1 MANQKLEDQLS
12 LALDTPAQMREK
24 SDNLDTGYA
33 PSENTWELI
42 VKYNGNL
49 DRLTGGIRVEPLI
62 AGYAI
67 VTIPENLIGA
77 FSRMEEIEFI
87 EKPKKLYPQVT
98 AGLGASCFYPLLQP
112 VSGKALSGQG
122 VYMAILDSGID
133 YTDPMFRYADGTTK
147 IAWLWDQG
155 KRADAEKGEK
165 PPQGFFTGVEYS
177 RKMLNANLQKNSERL
192 TTDVTGHGTNVAK
205 IAVQG
210 APESEL
216 IVVKLDTARGTYPS
230 TVSLLRAFTY
240 VAKKAQAENMPVAI
254 NLSYGNTYG
263 AHDGSSLLERFI
275 DNITEV
281 GRNVICIGAGN
292 EGASAGHFAGKLSEN
307 EIQRISFAM
316 GTYERSFSL
325 QLWKWY
331 ADRMDISIL
340 SPAGEQYLIRN
351 QDAGGEAQ
359 QAVMEQTKLL
369 IFSGRPQPYRKR
381 EEVYI
386 DFIPVETY
394 LNTGIWTI
402 EITPRRIANGELR
415 LYMPSA
421 VVRSENTRFLLP
433 SPAQTLTI
441 PSTAQKVI
449 TVGAYNAYVRS
460 YAAFSGRGDAGSDR
474 AENSKPDL
482 AAPGVNIRIGEGEGG
497 AVVSGTSYA
506 TPFVTAAAALLMEYG
521 IVQGND
527 PFLYGEKVKA
537 YLHAGAR
544 QLPGYD
550 MWPNDQVG
558 WGENVIIRSHGRKSV
573 KSSVSVHFPNT
584 ETKHFFHNFE
594 ENLPGLD
601 AK

>member
-216 IVVKLDTARGTYPS
+216 IVVKLDTARGPYPS

-263 AHDGSSLLERFI
+263 AHDESSLLERFI

-331 ADRMDISIL
+331 ADRMDISIM

-351 QDAGGEAQ
+351 QNAGGEAQ
-359 QAVMEQTKLL
+359 QAVMEQTQLL

-474 AENSKPDL
+474 AENNKPDL

-550 MWPNDQVG
+550 IWPNDQVG
-558 WGENVIIRSHGRKSV
+558 WGALC
-573 KSSVSVHFPNT
+573 VS
-584 ETKHFFHNFE
+584 ES
-594 ENLPGLD
+594 LPE
-601 AK
+601 K

>member
-33 PSENTWELI
+33 PSENAWELI

-216 IVVKLDTARGTYPS
+216 IVVKLDTARGKYPS

-402 EITPRRIANGELR
+402 EITPRRIVNGELR

-474 AENSKPDL
+474 AENNKPDL

-550 MWPNDQVG
+550 IWPNDQVG
-558 WGENVIIRSHGRKSV
+558 WGALC
-573 KSSVSVHFPNT
+573 VS
-584 ETKHFFHNFE
+584 ES
-594 ENLPGLD
+594 LPE
-601 AK
+601 K

>member
-24 SDNLDTGYA
+24 SDNLDTGYV
-33 PSENTWELI
+33 PEENTWELI

-112 VSGKALSGQG
+112 VSGKVLSGQG

-240 VAKKAQAENMPVAI
+240 VAKKAQAENVPVAI

-402 EITPRRIANGELR
+402 EITPRRIVNGELR

-460 YAAFSGRGDAGSDR
+460 YAAFSGRGDADSRR
-474 AENSKPDL
+474 AENTKPDL

-550 MWPNDQVG
+550 IWPNDQVG
-558 WGENVIIRSHGRKSV
+558 WGALC
-573 KSSVSVHFPNT
+573 VS
-584 ETKHFFHNFE
+584 ES
-594 ENLPGLD
+594 LP
-601 AK
+601 

>member
-33 PSENTWELI
+33 PSENAWELI

-307 EIQRISFAM
+307 EIQRISFAI

-351 QDAGGEAQ
+351 QNAGGEAQ

-386 DFIPVETY
+386 DFIPAETY

-402 EITPRRIANGELR
+402 EITPRRIVNGELR

-474 AENSKPDL
+474 AENNKPDL
-482 AAPGVNIRIGEGEGG
+482 TAPGVNIRIGEGEGG

-550 MWPNDQVG
+550 IWPNDQVG
-558 WGENVIIRSHGRKSV
+558 WGALC
-573 KSSVSVHFPNT
+573 VS
-584 ETKHFFHNFE
+584 ES
-594 ENLPGLD
+594 LPE
-601 AK
+601 K

>member
-49 DRLTGGIRVEPLI
+49 DRLTGGIRVEQLI

-133 YTDPMFRYADGTTK
+133 YTDPMFLYADGTTK

-351 QDAGGEAQ
+351 QNAGGEAQ

-460 YAAFSGRGDAGSDR
+460 YAAFSGRGDAGNDR
-474 AENSKPDL
+474 AENNKPDL

-558 WGENVIIRSHGRKSV
+558 WGALC
-573 KSSVSVHFPNT
+573 VS
-584 ETKHFFHNFE
+584 ES
-594 ENLPGLD
+594 LPE
-601 AK
+601 K

>member
-33 PSENTWELI
+33 PSENAWELI

-307 EIQRISFAM
+307 EIQRISFAI

-351 QDAGGEAQ
+351 QNAGGEAQ

-386 DFIPVETY
+386 DFIPAETY

-402 EITPRRIANGELR
+402 EITPRRIVNGELR

-460 YAAFSGRGDAGSDR
+460 YAAFSGRGDAGSGR
-474 AENSKPDL
+474 AENNKPDL
-482 AAPGVNIRIGEGEGG
+482 TAPGVNIRIGEGEGG

-550 MWPNDQVG
+550 IWPNDQVG
-558 WGENVIIRSHGRKSV
+558 WGALC
-573 KSSVSVHFPNT
+573 VS
-584 ETKHFFHNFE
+584 ES
-594 ENLPGLD
+594 LPE
-601 AK
+601 K

>member
-558 WGENVIIRSHGRKSV
+558 WGALC
-573 KSSVSVHFPNT
+573 VSESLT
-584 ETKHFFHNFE
+584 EK
-594 ENLPGLD
+594 
-601 AK
+601 

>member
-33 PSENTWELI
+33 PLENTWELI

-460 YAAFSGRGDAGSDR
+460 YAAFSGRGDADSDR

-506 TPFVTAAAALLMEYG
+506 SPFVTAAAALLMEYG

-550 MWPNDQVG
+550 IWPNDQVG
-558 WGENVIIRSHGRKSV
+558 WGALC
-573 KSSVSVHFPNT
+573 VS
-584 ETKHFFHNFE
+584 ES
-594 ENLPGLD
+594 LPGE
-601 AK
+601 

>member
-192 TTDVTGHGTNVAK
+192 TTDVTGHGTNVTK

-351 QDAGGEAQ
+351 QNTGGEAQ

-460 YAAFSGRGDAGSDR
+460 YAAFSGRGDAGNDR

-527 PFLYGEKVKA
+527 PFLYGEKGKA

-550 MWPNDQVG
+550 IWPNDQVG
-558 WGENVIIRSHGRKSV
+558 WGALC
-573 KSSVSVHFPNT
+573 VS
-584 ETKHFFHNFE
+584 ES
-594 ENLPGLD
+594 LPE
-601 AK
+601 K

>member
-331 ADRMDISIL
+331 ADRMDISIM

-351 QDAGGEAQ
+351 QNAGGEAQ
-359 QAVMEQTKLL
+359 QAVMEQTQLL

-474 AENSKPDL
+474 AENNKPDL

-550 MWPNDQVG
+550 IWPNDQVG
-558 WGENVIIRSHGRKSV
+558 WGALC
-573 KSSVSVHFPNT
+573 VS
-584 ETKHFFHNFE
+584 ES
-594 ENLPGLD
+594 LPE
-601 AK
+601 K

>member
-351 QDAGGEAQ
+351 QNAGGEAQ
-359 QAVMEQTKLL
+359 QAVMEQTQLL

-460 YAAFSGRGDAGSDR
+460 YAAFSGRGDAGNDR
-474 AENSKPDL
+474 AENNKPDL

-550 MWPNDQVG
+550 IWPNDQVG
-558 WGENVIIRSHGRKSV
+558 WGALC
-573 KSSVSVHFPNT
+573 VS
-584 ETKHFFHNFE
+584 ES
-594 ENLPGLD
+594 LPE
-601 AK
+601 K

>member
-1 MANQKLEDQLS
+1 MTNQKLEDQLS

-351 QDAGGEAQ
+351 HNAGGEAQ

-386 DFIPVETY
+386 DFIPAETY

-402 EITPRRIANGELR
+402 EITPRRIVNGELR

-421 VVRSENTRFLLP
+421 VVRSENTRFLLS

-474 AENSKPDL
+474 AENNKPDL

-550 MWPNDQVG
+550 IWPNDQVG
-558 WGENVIIRSHGRKSV
+558 WGALC
-573 KSSVSVHFPNT
+573 VS
-584 ETKHFFHNFE
+584 ES
-594 ENLPGLD
+594 LPE
-601 AK
+601 K

>member
-165 PPQGFFTGVEYS
+165 PPQGFFTGAEYS

-359 QAVMEQTKLL
+359 QAVMEQTQLL

-402 EITPRRIANGELR
+402 EITPRRIVNGELR

-474 AENSKPDL
+474 AENNKPDL
-482 AAPGVNIRIGEGEGG
+482 TAPGVNIRIGEGEGG

-527 PFLYGEKVKA
+527 PFLYGEKIKA

-550 MWPNDQVG
+550 IWPNDQVG
-558 WGENVIIRSHGRKSV
+558 WGALC
-573 KSSVSVHFPNT
+573 VS
-584 ETKHFFHNFE
+584 ES
-594 ENLPGLD
+594 LPE
-601 AK
+601 K

>member
-33 PSENTWELI
+33 PSENAWELI

-216 IVVKLDTARGTYPS
+216 IVVKLDTARGKYPS

-351 QDAGGEAQ
+351 QNAGGEAQ

-386 DFIPVETY
+386 DFIPAETY

-402 EITPRRIANGELR
+402 EITPRRIVNGELR

-474 AENSKPDL
+474 AENNKPDL

-521 IVQGND
+521 IVRGND

-550 MWPNDQVG
+550 IWPNDQVG
-558 WGENVIIRSHGRKSV
+558 WGALC
-573 KSSVSVHFPNT
+573 VS
-584 ETKHFFHNFE
+584 ES
-594 ENLPGLD
+594 LPE
-601 AK
+601 K

>member
-307 EIQRISFAM
+307 EIQRISFAI

-351 QDAGGEAQ
+351 QNAGGEAQ

-386 DFIPVETY
+386 DFIPLETY

-402 EITPRRIANGELR
+402 EITPRRIVNGELR

-474 AENSKPDL
+474 AENNKPDL
-482 AAPGVNIRIGEGEGG
+482 TAPGVNIRIGEGEGG

-550 MWPNDQVG
+550 IWPNDQVG
-558 WGENVIIRSHGRKSV
+558 WGALC
-573 KSSVSVHFPNT
+573 VS
-584 ETKHFFHNFE
+584 ES
-594 ENLPGLD
+594 LPE
-601 AK
+601 K

>member
-33 PSENTWELI
+33 PEENTWELI

-112 VSGKALSGQG
+112 VSGKVLSGQG

-216 IVVKLDTARGTYPS
+216 IVVKLDTVRGTYPS

-240 VAKKAQAENMPVAI
+240 VAKKSQAENVPVAI

-460 YAAFSGRGDAGSDR
+460 YAAFSGRGDADSRR

-521 IVQGND
+521 IVRGND

-550 MWPNDQVG
+550 IWPNDQVG
-558 WGENVIIRSHGRKSV
+558 WGALC
-573 KSSVSVHFPNT
+573 VS
-584 ETKHFFHNFE
+584 ES
-594 ENLPGLD
+594 LP
-601 AK
+601 

>member
-550 MWPNDQVG
+550 MWSNDQVG
-558 WGENVIIRSHGRKSV
+558 WGALC
-573 KSSVSVHFPNT
+573 VS
-584 ETKHFFHNFE
+584 ES
-594 ENLPGLD
+594 LPE
-601 AK
+601 K

>member
-351 QDAGGEAQ
+351 QNAGGEAQ

-386 DFIPVETY
+386 DFIPAETY

-402 EITPRRIANGELR
+402 EITPRRIVNGELR

-460 YAAFSGRGDAGSDR
+460 YAAFSGRGDAGSDWT
-474 AENSKPDL
+474 ENSKPDL

-558 WGENVIIRSHGRKSV
+558 WGEDVIIRLH
-573 KSSVSVHFPNT
+573 
-584 ETKHFFHNFE
+584 
-594 ENLPGLD
+594 
-601 AK
+601 

>member
-133 YTDPMFRYADGTTK
+133 CTDPMFRYADGTTK

-351 QDAGGEAQ
+351 QNAGGEAQ

-402 EITPRRIANGELR
+402 EITPRRIVNGELR

-449 TVGAYNAYVRS
+449 TVSAYNSYVRS

-474 AENSKPDL
+474 AENNKPDL
-482 AAPGVNIRIGEGEGG
+482 TAPGVNIRIGEGEGG

-521 IVQGND
+521 IVRGND

-550 MWPNDQVG
+550 IWPNDQVG
-558 WGENVIIRSHGRKSV
+558 WGALCL
-573 KSSVSVHFPNT
+573 KSS
-584 ETKHFFHNFE
+584 
-594 ENLPGLD
+594 LPSI
-601 AK
+601 

>member
-351 QDAGGEAQ
+351 QNTGGEAQ

-415 LYMPSA
+415 LYMPSS

-550 MWPNDQVG
+550 IWPNDQVG
-558 WGENVIIRSHGRKSV
+558 WGALC
-573 KSSVSVHFPNT
+573 VS
-584 ETKHFFHNFE
+584 ES
-594 ENLPGLD
+594 LPE
-601 AK
+601 K

>member
-33 PSENTWELI
+33 PLENTWELI

-331 ADRMDISIL
+331 ADRMDISIM

-351 QDAGGEAQ
+351 QNAGGEAQ

-460 YAAFSGRGDAGSDR
+460 YAAFSGRGDADSDR

-550 MWPNDQVG
+550 IWPNDQVG
-558 WGENVIIRSHGRKSV
+558 WGALC
-573 KSSVSVHFPNT
+573 VS
-584 ETKHFFHNFE
+584 ES
-594 ENLPGLD
+594 LPE
-601 AK
+601 K

>member
-1 MANQKLEDQLS
+1 MTNQKLEDQLS

-351 QDAGGEAQ
+351 QNAGGEAQ

-386 DFIPVETY
+386 DFIPAETY

-402 EITPRRIANGELR
+402 EITPRRIVNGELR

-474 AENSKPDL
+474 AENNKPDL

-550 MWPNDQVG
+550 IWPNDQVG
-558 WGENVIIRSHGRKSV
+558 WGALCL
-573 KSSVSVHFPNT
+573 KSS
-584 ETKHFFHNFE
+584 
-594 ENLPGLD
+594 LPSI
-601 AK
+601 

>member
-133 YTDPMFRYADGTTK
+133 YIDPMFRYADGTTK

-351 QDAGGEAQ
+351 QNAGGEAQ
-359 QAVMEQTKLL
+359 QAVMEQTQLL

-402 EITPRRIANGELR
+402 EITPRRIVNGELR

-460 YAAFSGRGDAGSDR
+460 YAAFSGRGDAGNDR

-550 MWPNDQVG
+550 IWPNDQVG
-558 WGENVIIRSHGRKSV
+558 WGALC
-573 KSSVSVHFPNT
+573 VS
-584 ETKHFFHNFE
+584 ES
-594 ENLPGLD
+594 LPE
-601 AK
+601 K

>member
-33 PSENTWELI
+33 PEENTWELI

-216 IVVKLDTARGTYPS
+216 IVVKLDTVRGTYPS

-240 VAKKAQAENMPVAI
+240 VAKKSQAENVPVAI

-402 EITPRRIANGELR
+402 EITPRRIVNGELR

-460 YAAFSGRGDAGSDR
+460 YAAFSGRGDADSRR

-521 IVQGND
+521 IVRGND

-550 MWPNDQVG
+550 IWPNDQVG
-558 WGENVIIRSHGRKSV
+558 WGALC
-573 KSSVSVHFPNT
+573 VS
-584 ETKHFFHNFE
+584 ES
-594 ENLPGLD
+594 LP
-601 AK
+601 

>member
-386 DFIPVETY
+386 DFIPLETY

-433 SPAQTLTI
+433 SPVQTLTI

-460 YAAFSGRGDAGSDR
+460 YAAFSGRGDAGSGR
-474 AENSKPDL
+474 AENNKPDL
-482 AAPGVNIRIGEGEGG
+482 TAPGVNIRIGEGEGG

-550 MWPNDQVG
+550 IWPNDQVG
-558 WGENVIIRSHGRKSV
+558 WGALC
-573 KSSVSVHFPNT
+573 VS
-584 ETKHFFHNFE
+584 ES
-594 ENLPGLD
+594 LPE
-601 AK
+601 K

>member
-1 MANQKLEDQLS
+1 MTNQKLEDQLS

-192 TTDVTGHGTNVAK
+192 TTDVTGPGTNVAK

-351 QDAGGEAQ
+351 QDVGGEAQ

-402 EITPRRIANGELR
+402 EITPRRIVNGELR

-474 AENSKPDL
+474 AENNKPDL
-482 AAPGVNIRIGEGEGG
+482 TAPGVNIRIGEGEGG

-550 MWPNDQVG
+550 IWPNDQVG
-558 WGENVIIRSHGRKSV
+558 WGRLCLAQSLSQ
-573 KSSVSVHFPNT
+573 
-584 ETKHFFHNFE
+584 
-594 ENLPGLD
+594 
-601 AK
+601 

>member
-351 QDAGGEAQ
+351 QNAGGEAQ
-359 QAVMEQTKLL
+359 QAVMEQTQLL

-402 EITPRRIANGELR
+402 EITPRRIVNGELR

-460 YAAFSGRGDAGSDR
+460 YAAFSGRGDADSDR

-550 MWPNDQVG
+550 IWPNDQVG
-558 WGENVIIRSHGRKSV
+558 WGALC
-573 KSSVSVHFPNT
+573 VS
-584 ETKHFFHNFE
+584 ES
-594 ENLPGLD
+594 LPE
-601 AK
+601 K

>member
-42 VKYNGNL
+42 AKYNGNL

-331 ADRMDISIL
+331 ADRMDISIM

-351 QDAGGEAQ
+351 QNAGGEAQ
-359 QAVMEQTKLL
+359 QAVMEQTQLL

-460 YAAFSGRGDAGSDR
+460 YAAFSGRGDADSDR

-550 MWPNDQVG
+550 IWPNDQVG
-558 WGENVIIRSHGRKSV
+558 WGALC
-573 KSSVSVHFPNT
+573 VS
-584 ETKHFFHNFE
+584 ES
-594 ENLPGLD
+594 LPE
-601 AK
+601 K

>member
-351 QDAGGEAQ
+351 QNAGGEAQ

-386 DFIPVETY
+386 DFIPAETY

-402 EITPRRIANGELR
+402 EITPRRIVNGELR

-460 YAAFSGRGDAGSDR
+460 YAAFSGRGDAGSDW
-474 AENSKPDL
+474 AGNSKPDL

-550 MWPNDQVG
+550 IWPNDQVG
-558 WGENVIIRSHGRKSV
+558 WGALC
-573 KSSVSVHFPNT
+573 VS
-584 ETKHFFHNFE
+584 ES
-594 ENLPGLD
+594 LPE
-601 AK
+601 K

>member
-216 IVVKLDTARGTYPS
+216 IVVKLDTVRGTYPS

-240 VAKKAQAENMPVAI
+240 VAKKAQVENMPVAI

-474 AENSKPDL
+474 AENNKPDL
-482 AAPGVNIRIGEGEGG
+482 TAPGVNIRIGEGEGG

-550 MWPNDQVG
+550 IWPNDQVG
-558 WGENVIIRSHGRKSV
+558 WGALC
-573 KSSVSVHFPNT
+573 VS
-584 ETKHFFHNFE
+584 ES
-594 ENLPGLD
+594 LPE
-601 AK
+601 K

>member
-240 VAKKAQAENMPVAI
+240 VAKKSQAENVPVAI

-351 QDAGGEAQ
+351 QAAGGEAQ

-402 EITPRRIANGELR
+402 EITPRRIVNGELR

-433 SPAQTLTI
+433 SPVQTLTI

-460 YAAFSGRGDAGSDR
+460 YAAFSGRGDAGSGR
-474 AENSKPDL
+474 AENNKPDL
-482 AAPGVNIRIGEGEGG
+482 TAPGVNIRIGEGEGG

-550 MWPNDQVG
+550 IWPNDQVG
-558 WGENVIIRSHGRKSV
+558 WGALC
-573 KSSVSVHFPNT
+573 VS
-584 ETKHFFHNFE
+584 ES
-594 ENLPGLD
+594 LPE
-601 AK
+601 K

>member
-112 VSGKALSGQG
+112 VSGKVLSGQG

-351 QDAGGEAQ
+351 QNAGGEAQ

-460 YAAFSGRGDAGSDR
+460 YAAFSGRGDAGNDR

-497 AVVSGTSYA
+497 EVVSGTSYA

-550 MWPNDQVG
+550 IWPNDQVG
-558 WGENVIIRSHGRKSV
+558 WGALC
-573 KSSVSVHFPNT
+573 VS
-584 ETKHFFHNFE
+584 ES
-594 ENLPGLD
+594 LPE
-601 AK
+601 K

>member
-331 ADRMDISIL
+331 ADRMDISVL

-351 QDAGGEAQ
+351 QNAGGEAQ

-460 YAAFSGRGDAGSDR
+460 YAAFSGRGDAGNDR

-558 WGENVIIRSHGRKSV
+558 WGALC
-573 KSSVSVHFPNT
+573 VS
-584 ETKHFFHNFE
+584 ES
-594 ENLPGLD
+594 LPE
-601 AK
+601 K

>member
-33 PSENTWELI
+33 PSENAWELI

-292 EGASAGHFAGKLSEN
+292 EGVSAGHFAGKLSEN

-351 QDAGGEAQ
+351 QNAGGEAQ
-359 QAVMEQTKLL
+359 QAVMEQTRLL

-460 YAAFSGRGDAGSDR
+460 YAAFSGRGDAGNDR

-521 IVQGND
+521 IVRGND

-550 MWPNDQVG
+550 IWPNDQVG
-558 WGENVIIRSHGRKSV
+558 WGALC
-573 KSSVSVHFPNT
+573 VS
-584 ETKHFFHNFE
+584 ES
-594 ENLPGLD
+594 LPE
-601 AK
+601 K

>member
-351 QDAGGEAQ
+351 QNAGGEAQ
-359 QAVMEQTKLL
+359 QAVMEQTQLL

-460 YAAFSGRGDAGSDR
+460 YAAFSGRGDAGSNR
-474 AENSKPDL
+474 AENNKPDL

-550 MWPNDQVG
+550 IWPNDQVG
-558 WGENVIIRSHGRKSV
+558 WGALC
-573 KSSVSVHFPNT
+573 VS
-584 ETKHFFHNFE
+584 ES
-594 ENLPGLD
+594 LPE
-601 AK
+601 K

>member
-216 IVVKLDTARGTYPS
+216 IVVKLDTVRGTYPS

-351 QDAGGEAQ
+351 QNAGGEAQ

-460 YAAFSGRGDAGSDR
+460 YAAFSGRGDAGNDR
-474 AENSKPDL
+474 AENNKPDL

-550 MWPNDQVG
+550 IWPNDQVG
-558 WGENVIIRSHGRKSV
+558 WGALC
-573 KSSVSVHFPNT
+573 VS
-584 ETKHFFHNFE
+584 ES
-594 ENLPGLD
+594 LPE
-601 AK
+601 K

>member
-192 TTDVTGHGTNVAK
+192 TTDVTGHGTNVTK

-331 ADRMDISIL
+331 ADRMDISIM

-351 QDAGGEAQ
+351 QNAGGEAQ

-550 MWPNDQVG
+550 IWPNDQVG
-558 WGENVIIRSHGRKSV
+558 WGALC
-573 KSSVSVHFPNT
+573 VS
-584 ETKHFFHNFE
+584 ES
-594 ENLPGLD
+594 LPE
-601 AK
+601 K

>member
-351 QDAGGEAQ
+351 QNAGGEAQ

-474 AENSKPDL
+474 AENNKPDL
-482 AAPGVNIRIGEGEGG
+482 TAPGVNIRIGEGEGG

-544 QLPGYD
+544 QLSGYD
-550 MWPNDQVG
+550 IWPNDQVG
-558 WGENVIIRSHGRKSV
+558 ADGIIV
-573 KSSVSVHFPNT
+573 SS
-584 ETKHFFHNFE
+584 
-594 ENLPGLD
+594 
-601 AK
+601 

>member
-316 GTYERSFSL
+316 GTYERSFSM

-351 QDAGGEAQ
+351 QNAGGEAQ
-359 QAVMEQTKLL
+359 QAVMEQTQLL

-474 AENSKPDL
+474 AENNKPDL

-550 MWPNDQVG
+550 IWPNDQVG
-558 WGENVIIRSHGRKSV
+558 WGALC
-573 KSSVSVHFPNT
+573 VS
-584 ETKHFFHNFE
+584 ES
-594 ENLPGLD
+594 LPE
-601 AK
+601 K

>member
-240 VAKKAQAENMPVAI
+240 VAKKAQAENKPVAI

-351 QDAGGEAQ
+351 QNAGGEAQ

-474 AENSKPDL
+474 AENNKPDL
-482 AAPGVNIRIGEGEGG
+482 VAPGVNIRIGEGEGG

-550 MWPNDQVG
+550 IWPNDQVG
-558 WGENVIIRSHGRKSV
+558 WGALC
-573 KSSVSVHFPNT
+573 VS
-584 ETKHFFHNFE
+584 ES
-594 ENLPGLD
+594 LPE
-601 AK
+601 K